1 MAQSEVARLR
11 ERIEQE
17 YLASK
22 RVFTDFTPTAKHE
35 YITKRQENIGL
46 CFDELSKI
54 MSPEEAIALVAETLN
69 ALQSPGSLSGNTS

>member
-1 MAQSEVARLR
+1 MAQSEIARLR

-22 RVFTDFTPTAKHE
+22 RVFTNFTPTAKHE

-54 MSPEEAIALVAETLN
+54 MPPEEAIALVAETLN